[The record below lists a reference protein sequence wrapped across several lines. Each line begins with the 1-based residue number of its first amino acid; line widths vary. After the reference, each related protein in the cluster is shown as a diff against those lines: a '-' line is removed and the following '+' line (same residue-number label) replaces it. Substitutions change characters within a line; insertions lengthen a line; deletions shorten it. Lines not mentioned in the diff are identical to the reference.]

1 MFMWLAASSNC
12 QELRPVNMMA
22 REGAHFAFGV
32 YARLKRIPS
41 LANRSNAGVFTIYI
55 HMPQRVQN
63 SNHLLLRKEYWV
75 CVLCLLRGHKSGV
88 KRKRT
93 FLIPK

>member
-1 MFMWLAASSNC
+1 MWLAASSNC

-41 LANRSNAGVFTIYI
+41 LANRSNAGVFI
-55 HMPQRVQN
+55 HLHPYAPACPKLQSSAIAKRI
-63 SNHLLLRKEYWV
+63 LG
-75 CVLCLLRGHKSGV
+75 LCFMSS
-88 KRKRT
+88 
-93 FLIPK
+93 P